1 MNLLQDILGLFSR
14 KRFIS
19 GSKLTADDYI
29 PIARLKKTI
38 DGTAT
43 TTDIGQQMK
52 LVSVKDI
59 IPEIPGPT
67 SKTYT
72 SADGDTI
79 TVNLSQAD
87 LHIIDIAAT
96 GTTGTIV
103 IKLTGVPTNT
113 KYYGVNQIAVIQ
125 STSSGVTGIELK
137 YDDGGLQ
144 NVKFPLGVAP
154 VWSFSQDK
162 TDMVTVTGYVNQEYL
177 AVATTGF

>member
-14 KRFIS
+14 KRIIT
-19 GSKLTADDYI
+19 GTQLTDDDYLSVAKLEM
-29 PIARLKKTI
+29 PKTPGLKVPRGKMNLI
-38 DGTAT
+38 KAS
-43 TTDIGQQMK
+43 DIK
-52 LVSVKDI
+52 
-59 IPEIPGPT
+59 PEIPGPT

-79 TVNLSQAD
+79 TVDLSQAD

-96 GTTGTIV
+96 GTSGTIV
-103 IKLTGVPTNT
+103 IKLIGIPTNT

-125 STSSGVTGIELK
+125 SASSGVTGIDLK
-137 YDDGGLQ
+137 YDDGALQ
-144 NVKFPLGVAP
+144 DIKYPLGVAP